1 VQDFGPSG
9 FSIVEMPNDAAARE
23 TGFGTG
29 LLAHLGKLDE
39 PVAAEPPAAEPAPA
53 PETVADDHELLVAA
67 HEAAL
72 QQALR
77 RVAELEAALTR
88 REQPAPEA
96 STRPAAVV
104 LRERAEREAERLWRA
119 FDAALDATFPDGR
132 PDVRTRL
139 EAAETLLAQLELA
152 DAVTPP
158 DELALRR
165 DLRVGR
171 LPG

>member
-1 VQDFGPSG
+1 MAAD
-9 FSIVEMPNDAAARE
+9 AARE

-29 LLAHLGKLDE
+29 LLAHIEGATESPVRESGPVEGVGGNREGPPAGADGAAPE
-39 PVAAEPPAAEPAPA
+39 PVAEREAALEAAAAAEPPVPQRP
-53 PETVADDHELLVAA
+53 VG
-67 HEAAL
+67 AL
-72 QQALR
+72 
-77 RVAELEAALTR
+77 
-88 REQPAPEA
+88 
-96 STRPAAVV
+96 
-104 LRERAEREAERLWRA
+104 LRERAEREGERLWRA

-165 DLRVGR
+165 DLRLGR
-171 LPG
+171 MPG